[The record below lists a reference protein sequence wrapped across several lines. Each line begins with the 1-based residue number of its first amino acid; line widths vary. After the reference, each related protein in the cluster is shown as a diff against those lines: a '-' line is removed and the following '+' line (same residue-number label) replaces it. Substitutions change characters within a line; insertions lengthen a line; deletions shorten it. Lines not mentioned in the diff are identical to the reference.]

1 MPKGLPRIARDHLQK
16 ARAAA
21 LAAVEAYNKP
31 GSHFRTAHFIVMMTL
46 GWTALFHATFFKNGR
61 RPWYRK
67 KTAGKGV
74 RYVKVDGEPKHWE
87 LSECLKEYWADKN
100 PSERANL
107 QFLVGLRHKI
117 EHRHLPELD
126 ATLYGEC
133 QAALMN
139 FDDLMTREFGAR
151 YSLNESLAFS
161 LQFSKS
167 IPTQKAAA
175 LRRHLASVG
184 KDVLGFINEFRNGL
198 PDEVVNDPKYSFRVY
213 LVPKVTTKPT
223 SADVAVEFVPY
234 DPKVPAQV
242 EELQRLTALIKERQV
257 PVANLGFLKASQV
270 VAQVRGRLGAPFNLS
285 NHVNA
290 WQQYEVRPGGRSDK
304 PEKTR
309 SKYCVYDT
317 VHKDYVY
324 TQEWVD
330 LLCKEL
336 TDSAK
341 YEAVTG
347 RALPQGVAQAPQ
359 EVEPAV

>member
-1 MPKGLPRIARDHLQK
+1 
-16 ARAAA
+16 
-21 LAAVEAYNKP
+21 
-31 GSHFRTAHFIVMMTL
+31 MMTIA
-46 GWTALFHATFFKNGR
+46 WTALFHAIFFKNGR

-67 KTAGKGV
+67 KTPGKGV
-74 RYVKVDGEPKHWE
+74 RYVYVDGDPKHWE
-87 LSECLKEYWADKN
+87 LAECLREHYTDKN
-100 PSERANL
+100 PPERANL
-107 QFLVGLRHKI
+107 QFIVGLRHKI

-139 FDDLMTREFGAR
+139 FDDVLAREFGTR

-167 IPTQKAAA
+167 IPPQKATA

-184 KDVLGFINEFRNGL
+184 KNVLEFINAFRNGL

-234 DPKVPAQV
+234 DPKIP
-242 EELQRLTALIKERQV
+242 EEADGLKRLTALIKERQV
-257 PVANLGFLKASQV
+257 PVANLGYLKASQV
-270 VAQVRGRLGAPFNLS
+270 VTQVRTRLGVPFNLS
-285 NHVNA
+285 HHVRA
-290 WQQYEVRPGGRSDK
+290 WQHYDVRPKGGSER
-304 PEKTR
+304 PEKTKGR
-309 SKYCVYDT
+309 HCVYDT

-324 TQEWVD
+324 TQEWVE

-336 TDSAK
+336 TDTAK
-341 YEAVTG
+341 YQTVTG
-347 RALPQGVAQAPQ
+347 RPPPQAAQAPGQ
-359 EVEPAV
+359 RG